1 MSEEWFGWSEGHG
14 KPCHYCGEPCSSLAG
29 NPGLWPLPFA
39 HREDPGVVKWHHT
52 HCVTR
57 RLDETEQLRLQK
69 TGLEALLCD
78 GQADIAALKHDIA
91 RHVEICSQQ
100 AEEIERLRA
109 RVAALEQSS

>member
-1 MSEEWFGWSEGHG
+1 MTS
-14 KPCHYCGEPCSSLAG
+14 P
-29 NPGLWPLPFA
+29 
-39 HREDPGVVKWHHT
+39 
-52 HCVTR
+52 
-57 RLDETEQLRLQK
+57 TEQESAGDIVKRLRACAGPWSDRDLTGDAIEEIETLRLQK

-78 GQADIAALKHDIA
+78 GQAEIVALKHDIA